1 MEDVDVGPVGIRTVA
16 VIPKSAHKQKP
27 VDKTVL
33 SPSNRH

>member
-27 VDKTVL
+27 VDKIGL
-33 SPSNRH
+33 SPFNRH